1 MVRHQ
6 TMRDP
11 PSSSRFESV
20 APVVDAARVPLRA
33 SIRGFPIRA
42 WLLPARCARPP
53 YAQALTIAPS
63 LSTSQVN
70 IPKAKKSFCK
80 KCKKHAPHKVTQ
92 YKTGKASLYAQGA
105 SPPTATSAPRTAASR
120 HLRRRTTDASAKD
133 RARAATRAACTRTRC
148 RPRTADRG
156 APAPRRS
163 APSAAARLR
172 QKATASRAARRG
184 PAAGR
189 RRALALAWRRGRSGA
204 SSACAARAA
213 AAAIVD
219 GASVASTTRAAKTA
233 RGNLP
238 PRQVQYQGTIP

>member
-11 PSSSRFESV
+11 PTSSRFESV

-92 YKTGKASLYAQGA
+92 YKTGKASLYAQGESHPREIKYA
-105 SPPTATSAPRTAASR
+105 PMSAGTALPSR
-120 HLRRRTTDASAKD
+120 RDRREH
-133 RARAATRAACTRTRC
+133 
-148 RPRTADRG
+148 
-156 APAPRRS
+156 
-163 APSAAARLR
+163 
-172 QKATASRAARRG
+172 
-184 PAAGR
+184 
-189 RRALALAWRRGRSGA
+189 
-204 SSACAARAA
+204 
-213 AAAIVD
+213 IH
-219 GASVASTTRAAKTA
+219 
-233 RGNLP
+233 
-238 PRQVQYQGTIP
+238 